1 MIRINLLPTEGAGR
15 KARLGGAA
23 AGTPPPAPGFAL
35 GLLVLLLLFGAVGW
49 YGYMAYTRVG
59 DAKRAKQAA
68 EAKRE
73 KVKKELQQKEREF
86 EKFAAESEEVDEK
99 YAVVQGLSP
108 QNRIFWS
115 EKLNMIAR
123 ARMDLAVYIM
133 KLTLT
138 EKINEIETPESI
150 KRREEWKNS
159 KNKKPEDKEPK
170 PIKVPIINQTLTIE
184 AIAYGQNSPERLS
197 QVTSFSNM
205 LTSMTWKRDSGE
217 VVRFM
222 DGMKPEFRQLPQK
235 IEKVGGVEVLRFGFA
250 CEAEPQRDRTT
261 TAPATLKPPG
271 AGRAE
276 GAAGAKGG
284 TK

>member
-15 KARLGGAA
+15 KARMGGAPA
-23 AGTPPPAPGFAL
+23 SAPPSSPGFMAATL
-35 GLLVLLLLFGAVGW
+35 LLVLLLGVAAW
-49 YGYMAYTRVG
+49 YGYSSYTRVG
-59 DAKRAKQAA
+59 DAKRALASVT
-68 EAKRE
+68 AKRD
-73 KVKKELQQKEREF
+73 KTKKELQEKEREF
-86 EKFAAESEEVDEK
+86 EKFAAESEEVEEK

-108 QNRIFWS
+108 HNRIFWS

-123 ARMDLAVYIM
+123 ARLDLAVYIM

-150 KRREEWKNS
+150 KRREEWKNR
-159 KNKKPEDKEPK
+159 KNRKPEEKEPK

-197 QVTSFSNM
+197 QVTGFSNM
-205 LTSMTWKRDSGE
+205 LTTMTWKRDNGE

-261 TAPATLKPPG
+261 TTPATAKLPPVRAQGPG
-271 AGRAE
+271 AP
-276 GAAGAKGG
+276 GG
-284 TK
+284 KK

>member
-1 MIRINLLPTEGAGR
+1 MIRINLLPTEGASR
-15 KARLGGAA
+15 KARMGGAA
-23 AGTPPPAPGFAL
+23 ASAPPPAPGFSV
-35 GLLVLLLLFGAVGW
+35 GLLLLLVLFGAVSW
-49 YGYMAYTRVG
+49 YGYMAYMRVG
-59 DAKRAKQAA
+59 DAEQKRKAA
-68 EAKRE
+68 GNKRD
-73 KVKKELQQKEREF
+73 KLKIVLQQKEREF

-108 QNRIFWS
+108 HNRIFWS

-150 KRREEWKNS
+150 KRREEWKNR

-197 QVTSFSNM
+197 QVTGFSNM
-205 LTSMTWKRDSGE
+205 LTTMTWKRDNGE

-261 TAPATLKPPG
+261 TAPATLLPPVSSRPQS
-271 AGRAE
+271 AD
-276 GAAGAKGG
+276 AKGG
-284 TK
+284 KK